1 MGESVILHAERS
13 FLVCRKPVGVECEH
27 ELPALLA
34 EEMKCKAD
42 SLYCVHRL
50 DRAVGGVMVWA
61 RTPKAAAELSR
72 QVQEKLCKRRI
83 LPFAPVSPRPIRAKC
98 VICSLRIL

>member
-34 EEMKCKAD
+34 EAM
-42 SLYCVHRL
+42 
-50 DRAVGGVMVWA
+50 
-61 RTPKAAAELSR
+61 
-72 QVQEKLCKRRI
+72 
-83 LPFAPVSPRPIRAKC
+83 
-98 VICSLRIL
+98 

>member
-34 EEMKCKAD
+34 EEMN
-42 SLYCVHRL
+42 
-50 DRAVGGVMVWA
+50 AV
-61 RTPKAAAELSR
+61 K
-72 QVQEKLCKRRI
+72 Q
-83 LPFAPVSPRPIRAKC
+83 IRFTAFTA
-98 VICSLRIL
+98 

>member
-1 MGESVILHAERS
+1 MSAMDESVILHAERS

-42 SLYCVHRL
+42 SLYCVHRC
-50 DRAVGGVMVWA
+50 RKK
-61 RTPKAAAELSR
+61 P
-72 QVQEKLCKRRI
+72 
-83 LPFAPVSPRPIRAKC
+83 
-98 VICSLRIL
+98 